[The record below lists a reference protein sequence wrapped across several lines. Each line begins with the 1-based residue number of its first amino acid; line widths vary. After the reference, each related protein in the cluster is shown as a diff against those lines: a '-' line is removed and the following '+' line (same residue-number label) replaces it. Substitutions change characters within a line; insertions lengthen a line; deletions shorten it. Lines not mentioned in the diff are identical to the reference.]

1 MDITFL
7 EIVMLLVAG
16 FLGGIINTLAGGGSN
31 LTMPAL
37 MVMGMPADVA
47 NATNRL
53 GVFLQALTG
62 VAKFNQQDKLPKS
75 DLKSIL
81 IPSLLGG
88 LVGALIA
95 VWAPLWLL
103 KPLLLGT
110 MLSMAAAMLFFPGMI
125 PDGTQ
130 QSLKVSESRWG
141 FWGLFIAGVYGGF
154 VQAGVGFVLLA
165 VLAGSLNYDLVR
177 ANALKLLC
185 TIGFTLV
192 ALLVF
197 IYQGLV
203 VWSFGLILSVGFIAG
218 ALTGVKFAITVSAKT
233 MRKALF
239 ALTLFACVAVYI

>member
-1 MDITFL
+1 MSISFFDIS
-7 EIVMLLVAG
+7 LLLIAG
-16 FLGGIINTLAGGGSN
+16 FFGGVINTLAGGGSN

-37 MVMGMPADVA
+37 MIMGLPADVA

-62 VAKFNQQDKLPKS
+62 VAKFNQQDKLPKT
-75 DLKSIL
+75 DLWAIL
-81 IPSLLGG
+81 VPSLLGG

-110 MLSMAAAMLFFPGMI
+110 MLSVAGAMLIFPGMI
-125 PDGTQ
+125 PDDSQ
-130 QSLKVSESRWG
+130 QSIKVSESRWG
-141 FWGLFIAGVYGGF
+141 FWGLFIASVYGGF
-154 VQAGVGFVLLA
+154 VQAGVGFVLLT
-165 VLAGSLNYDLVR
+165 VLAGSLSYDLVR

-185 TIGFTLV
+185 TIGFTMV

-197 IYQGLV
+197 IYEGLV
-203 VWSFGLILSVGFIAG
+203 NWYYGFILSIGFIAG
-218 ALTGVKFAITVSAKT
+218 AVVGVKFAISVSANN

-239 ALTLFACVAVYI
+239 GLTLFACVAVYL